1 MYISPKHNLST
12 IRNLLRDSPKFGGRD
27 IFYFPEINSTN
38 TWLMSQKS
46 IDGALC
52 LAEKQSAGRGRQG
65 KIWVAP
71 ESGSIL
77 LSMGLKLDTRFSS
90 ALSLVSGLA
99 LVGSLKEQGVTGLSL
114 KWPNDVLLDH
124 RKLAGILVEVS
135 GTRCVLGIGV
145 NVHIPALTG
154 NAIDQP
160 WTDLVSRGYR
170 TDRDRLVASIVLHH
184 ERLLHEY
191 LAVGFERLAD
201 EWNRCHAHAN
211 QSVRVLSAGKTIHGI
226 ALGVN
231 HRGELLVEKD
241 GAVIAVNSG
250 RVSAAADFPQG
261 GPQKT

>member
-1 MYISPKHNLST
+1 MKHDIST

-27 IFYFPEINSTN
+27 IFYFPEINSTS
-38 TWLMSQKS
+38 TWLMNQKS
-46 IDGALC
+46 MDGSLC

-65 KIWVAP
+65 KTWVSP

-77 LSMGLKLDTRFSS
+77 LSMGLQIDTRFSS

-99 LVGSLKEQGVTGLSL
+99 LVGSLEEEGVTGLSL

-145 NVHIPALTG
+145 NVDIPAVTG

-170 TDRDRLVASIVLHH
+170 VDRDRLVASIVLHH
-184 ERLLHEY
+184 ERLLHDY
-191 LAVGFERLAD
+191 LAGGFESLSD
-201 EWNRCHAHAN
+201 EWNRWHAHVN
-211 QSVRVLSAGKTIHGI
+211 QPVRVLSAGKTIHGI

-231 HRGELLVEKD
+231 RHGELLVGKD
-241 GAVIAVNSG
+241 GVVIPVNSG
-250 RVSAAADFPQG
+250 QVSTATDFRQG
-261 GPQKT
+261 GPKQT